1 MNIGK
6 NVVIHKGL
14 ELRGGSRISIGDGSI
29 IGDNVLLD
37 GRGGL
42 TIGNNVNF
50 SSNASVYTR

>member
-1 MNIGK
+1 
-6 NVVIHKGL
+6 
-14 ELRGGSRISIGDGSI
+14 
-29 IGDNVLLD
+29 VLLD